1 MKEWNRI
8 EEDIQQQVVML
19 RQNKDDID
27 SAELVRKIVSSIQ
40 IFLDCVEDAEENRW
54 LMEECM
60 RRLQDLADAFSSE
73 DIVFLAD
80 VLEFEILDFI
90 RYIVD
95 REDEDIT
102 D

>member
-1 MKEWNRI
+1 MKEWNRL
-8 EEDIQQQVVML
+8 EENIQQQVVML

-40 IFLDCVEDAEENRW
+40 LFLECVEDVEEIHW

-60 RRLQDLADAFSSE
+60 RRLQNLIDAFSSE